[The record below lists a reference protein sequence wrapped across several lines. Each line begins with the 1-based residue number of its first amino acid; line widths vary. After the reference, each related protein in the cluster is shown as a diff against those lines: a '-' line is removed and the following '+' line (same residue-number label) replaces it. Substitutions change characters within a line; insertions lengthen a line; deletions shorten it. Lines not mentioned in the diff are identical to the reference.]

1 VGCEKVTEGGPN
13 ILTQGNKIRLLAT
26 QNHHPGLCFLLEGKP
41 NNTFLDPFHQ
51 RIHWNIKNPNEI
63 NWEGELLIVEQALK
77 ALTTQHLQLA
87 RFWGTR
93 EITARI
99 SDITFDLASKNR
111 LGSPSIIRVLGFLHS
126 AMNDA
131 FVIIWFFKCLWDVAR
146 PNQYERNLPHVLS
159 TPLFPSYPSAH
170 ATVAGCAEVLLC
182 YFFPRDASI
191 IKRIIEES
199 AQSRL
204 YAGVYFKVDND
215 EGLRLGRQIGQMVEK
230 VCIVQGVK

>member
-1 VGCEKVTEGGPN
+1 MRESYRRWSEHPYLGEHNPP
-13 ILTQGNKIRLLAT
+13 IGNPEPSSWPMFFIRR
-26 QNHHPGLCFLLEGKP
+26 ES
-41 NNTFLDPFHQ
+41 NNTFFDPFHQ
-51 RIHWNIKNPNEI
+51 RINWNIKNPNEI

-87 RFWGTR
+87 QFWGTR

-111 LGSPSIIRVLGFLHS
+111 LGSPDIARVLGFLHS

-131 FVIIWFFKCLWDVAR
+131 FVITWFFKYFWDVAR
-146 PNQYERNLPHVLS
+146 PNQYERNLPQVLS

-170 ATVAGCAEVLLC
+170 ATVAGCAEVLLR

-204 YAGVYFKVDND
+204 YAGVHFKVDND
-215 EGLRLGRQIGQMVEK
+215 EGLRLGRQIGQIVEE
-230 VCIVQGVK
+230 VCRAQGVK